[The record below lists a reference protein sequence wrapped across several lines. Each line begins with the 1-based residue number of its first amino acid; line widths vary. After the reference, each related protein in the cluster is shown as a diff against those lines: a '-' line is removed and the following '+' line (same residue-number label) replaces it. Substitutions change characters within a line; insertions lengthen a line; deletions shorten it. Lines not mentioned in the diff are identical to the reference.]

1 MSQPIVHV
9 TGKLPDSRV
18 IEFLEAIE
26 ENIGGHVQ
34 QCLYGNTNVDIEEL
48 KEIISETDDT
58 YAITIAS
65 FVIGD
70 DNNLLVEYKRNQ
82 SGTHP
87 NNGRMNPDIRIP
99 SPYFDEILVTATRP
113 SLDDITR
120 LEVIIQNFAEFHF
133 SDSDVQSS
141 KGAAAAI
148 QKEISSLA
156 KLHRQMISTAE
167 KQRHKYEEEYQE
179 RLNALEDKKHSKLD
193 EIQKVADEEKEKL
206 AVLEKEIEEKQKS
219 LDDRDHMHV
228 RRELREKITSNIES
242 NLSTALVPTRSSI
255 MSTFIITISILA
267 AVAFGLLAYENLLAL
282 TELIAQAKNK
292 TTDADLNYNLL
303 VWLYSIRAAFVSIA
317 SLGFIIYALNWL
329 KRSYLEDV
337 KVSRELQRYALD
349 INRASWTI
357 ETVMEMTNDE
367 NDNVTPP
374 DHWIESVCYGLF
386 RSGSSEKSQMTAL
399 DAWGKLLGVS
409 GKAELGPEGPKLQF
423 NKSDTNKIAKDQS
436 S

>member
-1 MSQPIVHV
+1 
-9 TGKLPDSRV
+9 
-18 IEFLEAIE
+18 
-26 ENIGGHVQ
+26 
-34 QCLYGNTNVDIEEL
+34 
-48 KEIISETDDT
+48 
-58 YAITIAS
+58 
-65 FVIGD
+65 
-70 DNNLLVEYKRNQ
+70 
-82 SGTHP
+82 
-87 NNGRMNPDIRIP
+87 
-99 SPYFDEILVTATRP
+99 
-113 SLDDITR
+113 
-120 LEVIIQNFAEFHF
+120 
-133 SDSDVQSS
+133 
-141 KGAAAAI
+141 
-148 QKEISSLA
+148 
-156 KLHRQMISTAE
+156 
-167 KQRHKYEEEYQE
+167 
-179 RLNALEDKKHSKLD
+179 
-193 EIQKVADEEKEKL
+193 
-206 AVLEKEIEEKQKS
+206 
-219 LDDRDHMHV
+219 
-228 RRELREKITSNIES
+228 
-242 NLSTALVPTRSSI
+242 